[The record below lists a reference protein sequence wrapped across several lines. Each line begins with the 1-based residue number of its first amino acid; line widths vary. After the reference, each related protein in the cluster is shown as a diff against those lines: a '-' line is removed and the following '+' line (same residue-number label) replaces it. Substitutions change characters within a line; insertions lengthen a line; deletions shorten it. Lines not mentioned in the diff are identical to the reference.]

1 MTNATR
7 RRSYYNR
14 HREKILAQQKTP
26 EARERDRQLHEQR
39 KDEIN
44 ARRREIYKTKPPPN
58 DKRLKQK
65 SEAMKRWQANHGKAY
80 GAKRRERDAERRGAT
95 SPRPQQCEVCGRRNG
110 KHGIALDHCHQTGG
124 FRGWLCYSCNTIL
137 GHAGDNPKI
146 LRDLITYLER
156 S

>member
-1 MTNATR
+1 MGGRGTLEAR
-7 RRSYYNR
+7 RRANAR
-14 HREKILAQQKTP
+14 HYA
-26 EARERDRQLHEQR
+26 LH

-44 ARRREIYKTKPPPN
+44 AKRRAGYKLKAPRSGEERE
-58 DKRLKQK
+58 RHL
-65 SEAMKRWQANHGKAY
+65 AALKRWHAKHGKAY
-80 GAKRRERDAERRGAT
+80 AAKRRERDAERRGAT